1 MTGDSN
7 RHFGGRVWWFGKA
20 RTEVEQHTQVVVQMI
35 RWYLGDNLDRALKII
50 IQKGEEAMF
59 RWKRKQE
66 RGATR
71 EKELEERYFN
81 LWRGT
86 CLTFKSIFYLIYKSI
101 LFHYRERE
109 RRHSATL
116 QMPATETGLRFW
128 SILWR
133 PSWPVQLDVQADQCF
148 LHTAWSLESLF
159 TWAENSLKNAPH
171 DKITRIKII
180 QEHKCPQRA
189 TAPHFSQKI

>member
-86 CLTFKSIFYLIYKSI
+86 CLTFKSIFWIRWKVSYFIIGSENDDI
-101 LFHYRERE
+101 L
-109 RRHSATL
+109 RRFKC
-116 QMPATETGLRFW
+116 LRQRLVSDFGAFC
-128 SILWR
+128 
-133 PSWPVQLDVQADQCF
+133 DDQVDQFNLMCRQ
-148 LHTAWSLESLF
+148 T
-159 TWAENSLKNAPH
+159 NAFFIQPDH
-171 DKITRIKII
+171 WKACSHEQRIV
-180 QEHKCPQRA
+180 
-189 TAPHFSQKI
+189 